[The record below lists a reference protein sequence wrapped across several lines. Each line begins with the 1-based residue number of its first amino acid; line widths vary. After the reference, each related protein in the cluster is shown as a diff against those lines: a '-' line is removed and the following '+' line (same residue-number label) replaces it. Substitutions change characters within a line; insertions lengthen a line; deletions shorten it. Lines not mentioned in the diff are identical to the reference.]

1 MPSRSTRRIKS
12 LPRGTDPAGSSSE
25 QAHADDDPSSHVRR
39 PASGPIDQDHA
50 STSSA
55 QHEEEY
61 EEEEPEVE
69 EPIIRTSH
77 TFEADI
83 SAFEPPNAFESSSRS
98 TRRESTSP
106 PSQQQRSIQVQIAVG
121 RERNASS
128 GRRSYYPDADYPAR
142 TSYPIQGRDDIVQTT
157 SQHQQLVAHTPSRAT
172 IAPPVVTRD
181 VTQRREETTFGSS
194 SSISPVKKSSFNRKQ
209 KYVHHQH
216 HPSATTG
223 VDKNL
228 SASSSSEIDEE
239 TTRRGRVMELFS
251 PPSPSSLRTSRRQ
264 QQMHYEHH
272 ESDSL
277 AAAVTTSTSLDPSVG
292 TFFHLSFFRLTMF
305 ICMTYLVH

>member
-12 LPRGTDPAGSSSE
+12 LPRGTDPASSSSE
-25 QAHADDDPSSHVRR
+25 QAYADDDPSSHVRR
-39 PASGPIDQDHA
+39 PESASGPIDHA

-61 EEEEPEVE
+61 DEEPEVE

-106 PSQQQRSIQVQIAVG
+106 GPSQQRSIQVQIAVG

-142 TSYPIQGRDDIVQTT
+142 TSYPIQGRDDVQTT

-209 KYVHHQH
+209 KYVHHHQH

-228 SASSSSEIDEE
+228 SASSSSEIDEDA
-239 TTRRGRVMELFS
+239 TRRGRVMELFS

-264 QQMHYEHH
+264 QQMHYDHH

-292 TFFHLSFFRLTMF
+292 TFFSLHLSPDLQCSF
-305 ICMTYLVH
+305 V

>member
-1 MPSRSTRRIKS
+1 MPSQSTRQLKK
-12 LPRGTDPAGSSSE
+12 LPRGIDSAGSSGE
-25 QAHADDDPSSHVRR
+25 QQAYADDDPSSHDDDHDASR

-50 STSSA
+50 SSLSA
-55 QHEEEY
+55 QHEEE
-61 EEEEPEVE
+61 EE

-83 SAFEPPNAFESSSRS
+83 SAFETPNAFESSRS
-98 TRRESTSP
+98 PRRESTSP
-106 PSQQQRSIQVQIAVG
+106 SQQR
-121 RERNASS
+121 S

-142 TSYPIQGRDDIVQTT
+142 TSYPKQGGDDIQTT
-157 SQHQQLVAHTPSRAT
+157 SPQHQLVAHTPSRAT

-181 VTQRREETTFGSS
+181 VTRREETFGSS

-209 KYVHHQH
+209 KYVHPH
-216 HPSATTG
+216 HPATTG

-228 SASSSSEIDEE
+228 SASSSSEIDED
-239 TTRRGRVMELFS
+239 TTRGRVMELFS

-264 QQMHYEHH
+264 QMHHDDH
-272 ESDSL
+272 ETDSL

-292 TFFHLSFFRLTMF
+292 T
-305 ICMTYLVH
+305 ICCPDFYVYWMTHLVH